1 MPSHLSIC
9 LCSVQSGFLDWYP
22 FDPAKLDSPANQEKE
37 VKNGRLAMVS
47 YLSCSIIAAV
57 QMLGSATYTGV
68 PRSTL
73 SVDEEHVLLCPVFPF
88 TQGLLWGIGRL

>member
-1 MPSHLSIC
+1 MASHLSIC

-47 YLSCSIIAAV
+47 YMSCSSIVAV
-57 QMLGSATYTGV
+57 QMHHWERHLHMGAKV
-68 PRSTL
+68 NVVCR
-73 SVDEEHVLLCPVFPF
+73 
-88 TQGLLWGIGRL
+88 